1 MMKTLVILPT
11 HQEAGNIDNVLR
23 RVRASLPNAHVLV
36 VDDAS
41 TDGTCDLAKVLALEL
56 GQIDL
61 LSRSAKNGLGDA
73 YRAGFAWG
81 LEHEF
86 EVLCEMD
93 ADLSHQPEVLAEL
106 VSAAVMGADL
116 VIGSRYVPGGAIR
129 GWPKNRLFLSRWG
142 NRYVALLL
150 GLAIND
156 ATSGFRAFRADAVQR
171 FDLIS
176 TTSDGYTFQVETTYR
191 LVRGGA
197 RIVEIP
203 IVFHERTVGASKMSS
218 RIVREAL
225 LLVTRW
231 GLRDIVRGRRASP
244 TIITRDV

>member
-1 MMKTLVILPT
+1 MKTLVVLPT
-11 HQEAGNIDNVLR
+11 HQEAGNIRQILQRLR
-23 RVRASLPNAHVLV
+23 TSLPDAHVLV

-41 TDGTCDLAKVLALEL
+41 TDGTCQMVTDLAREL
-56 GQIDL
+56 GNIDL
-61 LSRSAKNGLGDA
+61 MSRPTKNGLGDA
-73 YRAGFAWG
+73 YRAGFTWG
-81 LEHEF
+81 LEHGF
-86 EVLCEMD
+86 DILCEID
-93 ADLSHQPEVLAEL
+93 ADLSHQPEVLPEL

-116 VIGSRYVPGGAIR
+116 AIGSRYVPGGAIR

-156 ATSGFRAFRADAVQR
+156 ATSGFRAFRAEAVRQ
-171 FDLIS
+171 FDLLS
-176 TTSDGYTFQVETTYR
+176 TSSNGYTFQVETTYR

-203 IVFHERTVGASKMSS
+203 IVFHERTVGASKMSG

-225 LLVTRW
+225 LLVTLW
-231 GLRDIVRGRRASP
+231 GVRDIVRRRRASP
-244 TIITRDV
+244 TVITNEP

>member
-1 MMKTLVILPT
+1 MKTLVILPT
-11 HQEAGNIDNVLR
+11 HQEAGNIENVLR
-23 RVRASLPNAHVLV
+23 RLRRALPDANVLV

-41 TDGTCDLAKVLALEL
+41 TDGTCDVARALGEDL
-56 GQIDL
+56 GNIEI
-61 LSRSAKNGLGDA
+61 LSRPTKNGLGNA
-73 YRAGFAWG
+73 YRTGFEWG
-81 LEHEF
+81 LQHDF
-86 EVLCEMD
+86 DILCEID
-93 ADLSHQPEVLAEL
+93 ADLSHEPEVLPQL
-106 VSAAVMGADL
+106 VSAAAMGADL

-142 NRYVALLL
+142 NRYVAFLL

-156 ATSGFRAFRADAVQR
+156 ATSGFRAFRAETVRR
-171 FDLIS
+171 FDLAS

-203 IVFHERTVGASKMSS
+203 IVFHERTVGASKMSG

-225 LLVTRW
+225 LLVTMW
-231 GLRDIVRGRRASP
+231 GLRDILRGRRASP
-244 TIITRDV
+244 TIISRET

>member
-1 MMKTLVILPT
+1 MKTLVVLPT
-11 HQEAGNIDNVLR
+11 HQEAGNIRQILSRLR
-23 RVRASLPNAHVLV
+23 SALPDAHVLV

-41 TDGTCDLAKVLALEL
+41 TDGTCQMVTDLAREL
-56 GQIDL
+56 GHIEL
-61 LSRSAKNGLGDA
+61 MSRPTKNGLGDA
-73 YRAGFAWG
+73 YRAGFTWG
-81 LEHEF
+81 LEHGF
-86 EVLCEMD
+86 DILCEID
-93 ADLSHQPEVLAEL
+93 ADLSHQPEVLPEL

-156 ATSGFRAFRADAVQR
+156 ATSGFRAFRADAVRR
-171 FDLIS
+171 FDLLS
-176 TTSDGYTFQVETTYR
+176 TSSNGYTFQVETTYR

-203 IVFHERTVGASKMSS
+203 IVFHERTVGASKMSG

-225 LLVTRW
+225 LLVTLW
-231 GLRDIVRGRRASP
+231 GIRDIVRGRRASP
-244 TIITRDV
+244 TVITNEP

>member
-1 MMKTLVILPT
+1 MRTLVVLPT
-11 HQEAGNIDNVLR
+11 HQEAGNIRQILSRLR
-23 RVRASLPNAHVLV
+23 TSVPDAHVLV

-41 TDGTCDLAKVLALEL
+41 TDGTCQMVTDLAREL
-56 GQIDL
+56 GHIEL
-61 LSRSAKNGLGDA
+61 MSRPTKNGLGDA
-73 YRAGFAWG
+73 YRAGFTWG
-81 LEHEF
+81 LEHGF
-86 EVLCEMD
+86 DILCEID
-93 ADLSHQPEVLAEL
+93 ADLSHQPEVLPEL

-116 VIGSRYVPGGAIR
+116 AIGSRYVPGGAIR

-156 ATSGFRAFRADAVQR
+156 ATSGFRAFRADAVRR
-171 FDLIS
+171 FGLLS
-176 TTSDGYTFQVETTYR
+176 TTSNGYTFQVETTYR

-203 IVFHERTVGASKMSS
+203 IVFHERTVGASKMSG

-225 LLVTRW
+225 LLVTLW
-231 GLRDIVRGRRASP
+231 GVRDIVRRRRASP
-244 TIITRDV
+244 TVITNEP